1 MGRTT
6 IARLF
11 DGSKGCAR
19 GCPEGNSLAKSPRG
33 RRERLFDL
41 VGEVGC
47 GLDGAF
53 GKGFSRE
60 VAKAAR
66 KPRRG
71 SG

>member
-1 MGRTT
+1 MPGRELSRQ
-6 IARLF
+6 IAKV
-11 DGSKGCAR
+11 GK
-19 GCPEGNSLAKSPRG
+19 
-33 RRERLFDL
+33 ERLFDL

-71 SG
+71 GG